1 MVPYQQHAITQTGIT
16 MSETK
21 VVDFQA
27 RRQNKQRETELDA
40 SVSRHPAG
48 KMKPATEPVKQNTET
63 RELIHLSLQDAIAPG
78 MAMTNI
84 EEIEYRLQRLDAVL
98 EHSVTFMSDTD
109 AARLVKHI
117 KEAIHST
124 AEVSYFEG
132 LAEGYTADDN
142 DLE

>member
-1 MVPYQQHAITQTGIT
+1 
-16 MSETK
+16 MSESK
-21 VVDFQA
+21 VVDFQS
-27 RRQNKQRETELDA
+27 RRRTKQRETELDA

-48 KMKPATEPVKQNTET
+48 KMKPAAEPVKQNTET
-63 RELIHLSLQDAIAPG
+63 RELIHLSLKDAVAPG
-78 MAMTNI
+78 MAMTNV

-98 EHSVTFMSDTD
+98 EHSLAFMSDTD

-132 LAEGYTADDN
+132 LAEGYTANDD